1 MAMNDHA
8 RLKLCELVANYG
20 KTICDTPRT
29 CTMVLGQQCSEWP
42 AEKQVLIKALERGTV
57 AKLKTAS
64 PGPEWDALTT
74 QLANGSGLSAAD
86 ARWAVESWAMAL
98 GKHPDAPAVIAPRSV
113 EPVNPAIERKGAGH
127 TMSTSLAV
135 AIGGGAGGA
144 ITAMLLF
151 TAMLIMAVDIPG
163 APGGINAVM
172 AIILILIGG
181 AFGAAGGFLG
191 GGGGWMLIQAQ
202 SSTLTMNKED
212 SGRLLRRGF
221 MGAFTGAL
229 TGSVLS
235 GYFLGPLGLFFGALL
250 GGFGGALTGGMSGAA
265 GGTSRNY

>member
-1 MAMNDHA
+1 MNDHA

-29 CTMVLGQQCSEWP
+29 CVMVLGQQCSEWP
-42 AEKQVLIKALERGTV
+42 AEKQVLIKALEKGAV
-57 AKLKTAS
+57 AKLKTAQ
-64 PGPEWDALTT
+64 PGQEWDALTT
-74 QLANGSGLSAAD
+74 QLVNGSGLSPAD

-98 GKHPDAPAVIAPRSV
+98 GKHPEAPVVVAAKPV
-113 EPVNPAIERKGAGH
+113 EPVNPGIERKGVGH
-127 TMSTSLAV
+127 TMSTTLAV
-135 AIGGGAGGA
+135 AIGGASGGA
-144 ITAMLLF
+144 ITAMILF
-151 TAMLIMAVDIPG
+151 TAMLIMAVDVPG
-163 APGGINAVM
+163 APGGISQIVAVF
-172 AIILILIGG
+172 IILIGG
-181 AFGAAGGFLG
+181 AFGAGGGFLG
-191 GGGGWMLIQAQ
+191 GGGGWMLIHAQ

-212 SGRLLRRGF
+212 SARWLRRGF

-250 GGFGGALTGGMSGAA
+250 GGFGGALTGGMSGAG